1 MGFSRQEYW
10 SGLPWPPPG
19 DLPDPEMEPVS
30 LALQE
35 DSLAL
40 SNLFG
45 TASNNKNISAY
56 NIAFFLLLFFTLNLG
71 KSDLLA
77 LFLCA
82 F

>member
-19 DLPDPEMEPVS
+19 NLPDPEMEPVS

-56 NIAFFLLLFFTLNLG
+56 NIAFFLLLF
-71 KSDLLA
+71 SS
-77 LFLCA
+77 FLKPHVLHLPLILKI
-82 F
+82 